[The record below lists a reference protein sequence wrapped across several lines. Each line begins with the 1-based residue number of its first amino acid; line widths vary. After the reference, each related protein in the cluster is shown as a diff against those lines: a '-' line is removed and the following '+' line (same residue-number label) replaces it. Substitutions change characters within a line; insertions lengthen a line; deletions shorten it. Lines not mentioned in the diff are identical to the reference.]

1 MMRILIL
8 IIMLL
13 PCSLGMYASAI
24 DSLLSV
30 LDKTIVMRRQYEE
43 EKERYI
49 SLIKD
54 ELKQGRLTDMERYLI
69 QNRLFAEYNSYISDS
84 ALHYINENILIATR
98 LNNRQWINSSILNK
112 VHILNTSGLFVEAM
126 ELLKSLPRNT
136 LEGENIVDYYV
147 CFENLYLYQAE
158 YATDR
163 NYVNNYLRIANL
175 YRDSIISL
183 VPEDT
188 YRYVVVHA
196 PQLIDQGKSQEAICL
211 LKNFLPR
218 LKSNTREYA
227 VATSILAFAYH
238 VVGNKQKEMEA
249 RISSAI
255 ADIRAVVKENYSL
268 CALAEL
274 LYGMGDLE
282 RANHYIKI
290 SMEDANYY
298 TTRLRS
304 SQNSKMLP
312 LIDRAYQQEKEIQ
325 QQRQRMFITG
335 ICILSV
341 FLLLTVLCVLWQ
353 MKKLSYARKKVVAAN
368 SQLSI
373 LNSELKK
380 LNNSQHEAN
389 ERLLHTNQTLT
400 EANHIKEEYLGRF
413 LSLSSSYISKMEEY
427 RRILNKQAAAGKL
440 EELYRTL
447 KSDRFIN
454 QELKEFY
461 HNFDV
466 SFLKIFPN
474 FVEEFNRLLPVE
486 EQLHPKNE

>member
-312 LIDRAYQQEKEIQ
+312 LID
-325 QQRQRMFITG
+325 
-335 ICILSV
+335 
-341 FLLLTVLCVLWQ
+341 
-353 MKKLSYARKKVVAAN
+353 
-368 SQLSI
+368 
-373 LNSELKK
+373 
-380 LNNSQHEAN
+380 
-389 ERLLHTNQTLT
+389 
-400 EANHIKEEYLGRF
+400 HIKEEYLGRF

-486 EQLHPKNE
+486 EQLHPKNEELLVTELRIFALIRLGITDSARIAEFLRYSITTIYTYRSKLKNKSLCKEDFEERVMKITSF

>member
-274 LYGMGDLE
+274 LEWAIWNVL
-282 RANHYIKI
+282 ITI
-290 SMEDANYY
+290 S
-298 TTRLRS
+298 RLVW
-304 SQNSKMLP
+304 KML
-312 LIDRAYQQEKEIQ
+312 II
-325 QQRQRMFITG
+325 
-335 ICILSV
+335 IL
-341 FLLLTVLCVLWQ
+341 LGCV
-353 MKKLSYARKKVVAAN
+353 V
-368 SQLSI
+368 
-373 LNSELKK
+373 
-380 LNNSQHEAN
+380 
-389 ERLLHTNQTLT
+389 
-400 EANHIKEEYLGRF
+400 
-413 LSLSSSYISKMEEY
+413 
-427 RRILNKQAAAGKL
+427 RRIP
-440 EELYRTL
+440 RCFR
-447 KSDRFIN
+447 S
-454 QELKEFY
+454 
-461 HNFDV
+461 
-466 SFLKIFPN
+466 
-474 FVEEFNRLLPVE
+474 
-486 EQLHPKNE
+486 

>member
-112 VHILNTSGLFVEAM
+112 VHILT
-126 ELLKSLPRNT
+126 
-136 LEGENIVDYYV
+136 IVSYK
-147 CFENLYLYQAE
+147 
-158 YATDR
+158 
-163 NYVNNYLRIANL
+163 
-175 YRDSIISL
+175 
-183 VPEDT
+183 DT

-380 LNNSQHEAN
+380 LNKSQHEAN

-413 LSLSSSYISKMEEY
+413 ISLSSSYISKMEEY

-486 EQLHPKNE
+486 EQLHPKNEELLVTELRIFALIRLGITDSARIAEFLRYSITTIYTYRSKLKNKSLCKEDFEERVMKITSF

>member
-238 VVGNKQKEMEA
+238 VVGNKQK
-249 RISSAI
+249 
-255 ADIRAVVKENYSL
+255 D
-268 CALAEL
+268 CL
-274 LYGMGDLE
+274 LYTSPSPRD
-282 RANHYIKI
+282 
-290 SMEDANYY
+290 
-298 TTRLRS
+298 
-304 SQNSKMLP
+304 
-312 LIDRAYQQEKEIQ
+312 
-325 QQRQRMFITG
+325 
-335 ICILSV
+335 
-341 FLLLTVLCVLWQ
+341 
-353 MKKLSYARKKVVAAN
+353 
-368 SQLSI
+368 
-373 LNSELKK
+373 
-380 LNNSQHEAN
+380 
-389 ERLLHTNQTLT
+389 
-400 EANHIKEEYLGRF
+400 
-413 LSLSSSYISKMEEY
+413 
-427 RRILNKQAAAGKL
+427 
-440 EELYRTL
+440 
-447 KSDRFIN
+447 
-454 QELKEFY
+454 
-461 HNFDV
+461 
-466 SFLKIFPN
+466 
-474 FVEEFNRLLPVE
+474 
-486 EQLHPKNE
+486 